1 MHMGDANSAAPGG
14 TQSIQRA
21 VALLRQAAV
30 KRPGDGWRLA
40 ELAARCGLDRTT
52 AYRILRCLIAE
63 GLIERSADGQR
74 YRLGSLAFELG
85 LAAEPAFDLRPYC
98 SDALTRLAGRCED
111 TVFLNVRSGFD
122 AMCLDRREG
131 AYPVKALTLEIGAR
145 RPLAASAGGL
155 AMLMLLPDT
164 ERRSVIAENA
174 QRVAAMPRLSVR
186 ALTAMLDESMAAG
199 YGISSNRV
207 VPGVAAIGVPIRDFR
222 QRPLAALSV
231 AAISDRLGVTRRR
244 EVAAWLRAEAAAVER
259 ALPQK

>member
-1 MHMGDANSAAPGG
+1 MRGLASSAPAG
-14 TQSIQRA
+14 TQTIQRA
-21 VALLRQAAV
+21 VALLRQVAV
-30 KRPGDGWRLA
+30 KRAGEGWRLS
-40 ELAARCGLDRTT
+40 ELAGQCGLDRTT
-52 AYRILRCLIAE
+52 AYRILKCLISE

-74 YRLGSLAFELG
+74 YRLGPLAFELA

-98 SDALTRLAGRCED
+98 SDALTRLAGRCGD
-111 TVFLNVRSGFD
+111 TVFLNARSGFD
-122 AMCLDRREG
+122 AICLDRREG

-174 QRVAAMPRLSVR
+174 QRATATPRLSIR
-186 ALTAMLDESMAAG
+186 TLTTMLDESMAAG

-207 VPGVAAIGVPIRDFR
+207 VSGVAAIGVPIRDFR
-222 QRPLAALSV
+222 DKPLAALSV
-231 AAISDRLGVTRRR
+231 AAIGERLGATRRR
-244 EVAAWLRAEAAAVER
+244 EVVAWLRAEAVAVER